1 MNKLLLFGLLC
12 AMAVSASCADGG
24 PVVAIRFD
32 DNHAPEEWRGV
43 AGLFDELGE
52 KCSFAVVSGTLTPE
66 QGRCLKELSDR
77 GFEIMDHT
85 SSHGMYCV
93 QYARMEDFSKVDT
106 NLPFVVETHLPSRT
120 IRCMADVD
128 LNHELNLFLWASVSN
143 SVLLCDDEG
152 ILPKL
157 SWTKKVWIR
166 SRKALFGVVME
177 GGRRE
182 LRDFHGRKV
191 ENFNEPPCEMI
202 LVHQAAIQPC
212 QELLRMQA
220 SATRTNFDH
229 FGIPRPK
236 TWIQP
241 GGWEAFVDARRL
253 RDVYGVEFGY
263 TGADCVMPFST
274 CWSSTDQP
282 VPDEWWRWMQRPTF
296 TFFDNGDVS
305 EELWACVE
313 TAKRIRRPLPII
325 SHISV
330 AKVGGMENWLKLTR
344 GFLRRLKSEGV
355 PIITWAEM
363 TDRFYGPLK
372 VNPVQE
378 GRLTP
383 PASPAP
389 RINTPGVLGAGVG
402 REIVWRVP
410 VSGEAP
416 VCISVDGLEDL
427 PGKRLTFN
435 PQTRVLRGTV
445 DAAGRYPL
453 VICASNRHGRT
464 EKEMALQVGGGIALT
479 PPMGWNSWNCHFGM
493 VNDGDLRR
501 AADKLVETGLADLGY
516 QYVNV
521 DAWWQ
526 INNNR
531 QAAKHPEM
539 HGVARDEKGRILP
552 NSKFPDMEALTAY
565 IHSKGLKC
573 GIYSSP
579 GPFSCGGCETSWRHE
594 YRDAARFAEWGFDYL
609 KYDWCSYANVVKN
622 DRESKEMFALP
633 YRVMGQALAKQRRD
647 IVFAMCEYGMGEP
660 WCWAQSTGAQ
670 LWRTTGDVH
679 DEWRLV
685 AKAIDVQRR
694 AWPYSKP
701 GAWNDPDMLVLKG
714 DHTKCRL
721 TPNEQYTHISM
732 WALFAAPMLIGCNL
746 AEADDFTLGLLS
758 NPEIVEIDQDE
769 LGAAAAPI
777 QCHPFFEVWARPLKN
792 GDIALGVFNPSGVQD
807 VTAKVLFWRDLGLTG
822 TWRFRDVWRQR
833 DLGDF
838 KELIEVELPAHMTQ
852 VYRIRPGKD
861 GRMLAHLSDIRNL
874 SWQRVFERKRPIIM
888 NEMNANSPPPG
899 GDVPK
904 GFKFS
909 P

>member
-1 MNKLLLFGLLC
+1 MNKLLLFGLVC
-12 AMAVSASCADGG
+12 AMAVSVSCADGG
-24 PVVAIRFD
+24 TAVAIRFD
-32 DNHAPEEWRGV
+32 DNHAPETWRHV
-43 AGLFDELGE
+43 ADVFEEQGLR
-52 KCSFAVVSGTLTPE
+52 CSFAVCSGSLTPE
-66 QGRCLKELSDR
+66 QGRCLRDLSEK
-77 GFEIMDHT
+77 GFEIMDHA

-212 QELLRMQA
+212 PELLRMQA
-220 SATRTNFDH
+220 AATCANFDH

-263 TGADCVMPFST
+263 TGADCVMPFET

-282 VPDEWWRWMQRPTF
+282 VPDEWRRWMQRPSF
-296 TFFDNGDVS
+296 TFFDNGDVTKALEDS
-305 EELWACVE
+305 VE
-313 TAKRIRRPLPII
+313 MAKRIRRPLPLI

-330 AKVGGMENWLKLTR
+330 AKAGGMENWLKLVR
-344 GFLRRLKSEGV
+344 GFLQKLQGESV
-355 PIITWAEM
+355 PVVTWAEM
-363 TDRFYGPLK
+363 TDRFYGPFK
-372 VNPVQE
+372 ATPVQQ

-383 PASPAP
+383 PISTSPRVNA
-389 RINTPGVLGAGVG
+389 PGVFGAGVG

-410 VSGEAP
+410 VSGEGP
-416 VCISVDGLEDL
+416 VDISVAGLDEL
-427 PGKRLTFN
+427 PGRRLKFD
-435 PQTRVLRGTV
+435 PVAHVLRGYV
-445 DAAGRYPL
+445 DAPGRYRL
-453 VICASNRHGRT
+453 AVCASNRHGRAERQMT
-464 EKEMALQVGGGIALT
+464 LKVGEGIALT

-493 VNDGDLRR
+493 VNDADLRR

-526 INNNR
+526 INNNP

-539 HGVARDEKGRILP
+539 HGIARDGNGRILP
-552 NSKFPDMEALTAY
+552 NAKFPDMEALTGY
-565 IHSKGLKC
+565 IHAKGLKC

-622 DRESKEMFALP
+622 DRQSKDMYALP
-633 YRVMGQALAKQRRD
+633 YRVMGQALARQSRD
-647 IVFAMCEYGMGEP
+647 IVFAMCEYGMDEP
-660 WCWAQSTGAQ
+660 WYWASSTGAQ

-721 TPNEQYTHISM
+721 TPNEQYTHIAM
-732 WALFAAPMLIGCNL
+732 WSLFAAPLLIGCNL

-758 NPEIVEIDQDE
+758 NPEIVEIDQDP
-769 LGAAAAPI
+769 LGAAAAPVSVN
-777 QCHPFFEVWARPLKN
+777 PFFEVWARPLAD
-792 GDIALGVFNPSGVQD
+792 GDIALGVFNPSGTQD
-807 VTAKVLFWRDLGLTG
+807 VRAKIVFCRDLGLVG
-822 TWRFRDVWRQR
+822 SWSFRDVWRRR
-833 DLGDF
+833 DMGDF
-838 KELIEVELPAHMTQ
+838 RDFFEVELPAHMTY
-852 VYRIRPGKD
+852 VYRIRPSGD
-861 GRMLAHLSDIRNL
+861 GRLLGHLSDIRNL
-874 SWQRVFERKRPIIM
+874 AWQRTFELKRPIIM
-888 NEMNANSPPPG
+888 HELNANSPKPG
-899 GDVPK
+899 GGQPR